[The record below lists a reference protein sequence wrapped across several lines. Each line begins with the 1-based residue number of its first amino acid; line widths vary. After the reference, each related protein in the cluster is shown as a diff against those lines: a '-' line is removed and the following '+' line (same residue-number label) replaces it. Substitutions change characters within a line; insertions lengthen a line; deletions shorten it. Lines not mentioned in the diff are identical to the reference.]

1 MRARDVMTT
10 NVITVTSR
18 PRVDEIARLL
28 LKRRISAVPVVG
40 EDGAIVGIVSEA
52 DMLRRPEIETE
63 RHRPWWLMHLAR
75 REEIAEEYVKTHGT
89 RAEDVMTRNVITVRE
104 DTTLGEIAHLLEV
117 KRIKRVPVVRDGKIV
132 GIVSRANLLHGL
144 AARKQG
150 TAATASADDH
160 TIRQQITDIIE
171 RQGWLTHGGLNVI
184 VTDGVVEI

>member
-1 MRARDVMTT
+1 MGDKKMRARDVMTT

-75 REEIAEEYVKTHGT
+75 REKIAEEQFVE
-89 RAEDVMTRNVITVRE
+89 RWLVI
-104 DTTLGEIAHLLEV
+104 
-117 KRIKRVPVVRDGKIV
+117 
-132 GIVSRANLLHGL
+132 
-144 AARKQG
+144 QG
-150 TAATASADDH
+150 S
-160 TIRQQITDIIE
+160 IGR
-171 RQGWLTHGGLNVI
+171 
-184 VTDGVVEI
+184 